1 MFGFACRASNALPG
15 SVVVLLFTM
24 LVFVSG
30 GVFHA
35 PSSLRYF
42 VVPAVVDGAGTR
54 PAFAPVPDFTKLEY
68 VVSVNFAFFGTL
80 DSTVWLLTV
89 SEFPPFA
96 RSEVGLPDKSL

>member
-1 MFGFACRASNALPG
+1 MFGFACRASSALPG
-15 SVVVLLFTM
+15 SVVVLLFTT

-54 PAFAPVPDFTKLEY
+54 PAFAPVPDFTKLELR
-68 VVSVNFAFFGTL
+68 FHLF
-80 DSTVWLLTV
+80 
-89 SEFPPFA
+89 
-96 RSEVGLPDKSL
+96 